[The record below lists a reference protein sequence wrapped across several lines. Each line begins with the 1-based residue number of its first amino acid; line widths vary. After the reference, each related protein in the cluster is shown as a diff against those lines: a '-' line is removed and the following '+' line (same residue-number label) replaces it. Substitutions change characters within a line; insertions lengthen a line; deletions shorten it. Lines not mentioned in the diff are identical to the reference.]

1 MSTTAVGHC
10 DQCAAV
16 VNRHW
21 PSCLVCHAALP
32 ATSREA
38 GSPASAVQ
46 PGDRITWQG
55 SDGKVHVGAVD
66 FLHAYPGEL
75 WAFCTRPDGEWC
87 AVNTKYLKRE
97 NPT

>member
-10 DQCAAV
+10 DRYAAV

-38 GSPASAVQ
+38 GSPAISVQ

-55 SDGKVHVGAVD
+55 SEGQPNVGVID
-66 FLHAYPGEL
+66 FLHAYPGEV
-75 WAFCTRPDGEWC
+75 WAFCILPDDTWC
-87 AVNTKYLKRE
+87 AVNVKYCTKSE
-97 NPT
+97 PS